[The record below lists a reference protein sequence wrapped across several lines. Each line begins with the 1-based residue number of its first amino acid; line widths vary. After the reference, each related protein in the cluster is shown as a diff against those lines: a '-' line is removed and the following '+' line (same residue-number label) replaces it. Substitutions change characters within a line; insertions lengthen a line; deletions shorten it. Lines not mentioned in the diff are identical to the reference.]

1 MRNRLTFLS
10 ALLLVSGTSVPVGA
24 AQSYVT
30 QDRLNLRADDSTSA
44 KILTVLPKGTR
55 IEGLKET
62 KSWLYAEAGKRR
74 GWVYKAYVREAERKL
89 LGVKHISQLPEM
101 PMGCEITSLTMSLNY
116 KGHRLDK
123 MSMAKQM
130 KYSSRFDPTEG
141 FSGSPYRIQ
150 ADHIYQSI
158 FPQALIK
165 TAKKYRKDSSV
176 FTGASS
182 VMIEREVRK
191 GNPVIA
197 YVTYQFKAPVKKT
210 YRFNGK
216 AMRLVENMHVLVVSG
231 VDRQYFYVTDPIDTH
246 SRYAVDKTTF
256 IKRFDSTGRMAL
268 VIR

>member
-1 MRNRLTFLS
+1 MRKQLTLS
-10 ALLLVSGTSVPVGA
+10 ALLLVSATPLSVDA
-24 AQSYVT
+24 ARTYVT
-30 QDRLNLRADDSTSA
+30 QERLNLRADDSTKA
-44 KILTVLPKGTR
+44 KVLTVLPKGTK

-62 KSWLYAEAGKRR
+62 KSWLYGVAGERR

-89 LGVKHISQLPEM
+89 LGVKHLSQLPEM

-116 KGHRLDK
+116 KGHHLDK
-123 MSMAKQM
+123 MAMARRM
-130 KYSSRFDPTEG
+130 TYSNNYDPTEG

-182 VMIEREVRK
+182 MMIEQEVRK

-231 VDRQYFYVTDPIDTH
+231 VDRKHFYVTDPIDPR
-246 SRYAVDKTTF
+246 SRYAVDKRTF
-256 IKRFDSTGRMAL
+256 INRFDSTGRMAL